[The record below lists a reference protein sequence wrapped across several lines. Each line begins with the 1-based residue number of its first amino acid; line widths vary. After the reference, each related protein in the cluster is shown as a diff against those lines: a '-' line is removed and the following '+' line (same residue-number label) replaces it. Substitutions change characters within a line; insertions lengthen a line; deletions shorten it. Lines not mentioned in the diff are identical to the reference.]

1 MVHNLDPANV
11 DPDIRGLHASV
22 GSTTAPVD
30 GPGKTA
36 LAAADACRLLLTCQL
51 EGRVVL
57 RWPSG
62 FGAAI
67 GCCSVMRPHGLPAS
81 PAVARR
87 LNAKEGPG
95 GYWLRGAVTWPST
108 PAPRGGDPVT
118 QGAWAR

>member
-22 GSTTAPVD
+22 GSTNAPQD
-30 GPGKTA
+30 GPGQTA

-81 PAVARR
+81 PAVARH

-95 GYWLRGAVTWPST
+95 RVL
-108 PAPRGGDPVT
+108 APRRGDQAVDACASRGDPVT